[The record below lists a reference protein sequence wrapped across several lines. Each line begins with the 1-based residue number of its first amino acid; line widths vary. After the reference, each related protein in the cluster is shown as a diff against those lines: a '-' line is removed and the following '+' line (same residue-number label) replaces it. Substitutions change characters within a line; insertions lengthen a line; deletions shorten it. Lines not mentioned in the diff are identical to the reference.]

1 MKFKFNN
8 KYVRWG
14 LTSFL
19 VIAAS
24 ITFYYLIF
32 HSSNIHEK
40 FSLIMGILMPVIFGL
55 VTAYLLTPILNF
67 MESRVLVPLFD
78 KFQIRETRSRRKVI
92 RGIGILVT
100 AFLFV
105 ALIYGLI
112 SMLVSQIVPSV
123 EGIVSNFD
131 SYVSNVSNWIDQ
143 IGRASC
149 RERV

>member
-92 RGIGILVT
+92 HYQRSGYPCHG
-100 AFLFV
+100 FFV
-105 ALIYGLI
+105 CGTHIRTYLHVGLPDCA
-112 SMLVSQIVPSV
+112 Q
-123 EGIVSNFD
+123 
-131 SYVSNVSNWIDQ
+131 
-143 IGRASC
+143 R
-149 RERV
+149 